1 MILRLLSLALAC
13 ALPGCAGTPIL
24 DGPPR
29 SSPEMAR
36 LGPLPMFRGFHAFL
50 FESKPAEI
58 VLVELDGVV
67 LPWNCTRVELEPG
80 PHVLLASTGGS
91 GTRYGFRMERELRF
105 EAQPGADY
113 RIVYAEDD
121 RDLQGVLRIVVTD
134 SGEVVADT
142 RPTLESLAFAPLPA
156 VALDWLQV
164 SGYVD
169 LDPSLAYGVDQ
180 SVRSAAF
187 VPPHESDSA
196 WSRRLE
202 LAVYGTLLA
211 DPPLDAVAIDL
222 ERCQRS
228 RFTHV
233 DWTPVPGVEGASVQR
248 WTASNGSPAEA
259 LDGLTVLRAGP
270 QRAWVATLAARGE
283 ALTPS
288 EIETWTSAL
297 LGLQPTALAE
307 VLP

>member
-1 MILRLLSLALAC
+1 MILRPLFLALAC
-13 ALPGCAGTPIL
+13 ALLGCAGTPIL

-36 LGPLPMFRGFHAFL
+36 LGPLPVFRGFHAFL
-50 FESKPAEI
+50 FESEPAEI

-67 LPWNCTRVELEPG
+67 LPRNCTRVELEPG

-91 GTRYGFRMERELRF
+91 GTRYGYRMERELRF
-105 EAQPGADY
+105 EAQAGADY

-121 RDLQGVLRIVVTD
+121 RDLQGILRIVVTD

-156 VALDWLQV
+156 LAQDWLQV
-164 SGYVD
+164 TSYVD
-169 LDPSLAYGVDQ
+169 LDPSLPYGVDQ
-180 SVRSAAF
+180 SVRTAAF

-211 DPPLDAVAIDL
+211 GPPLDAVAIDL

-233 DWTPVPGVEGASVQR
+233 SWIPVRDVGGASVQR

-270 QRAWVATLAARGE
+270 QRVWVATLAARGD

-288 EIETWTSAL
+288 EVEAWTSAL
-297 LGLQPTALAE
+297 LDLQPEPLAD